1 MSTGSQGV
9 NAKSTT
15 TDKTAGLNKDDRR
28 SVWLFY
34 IGTFFY
40 WMAMYLYVPV
50 LPVYAQSLGAS
61 LTTVGII
68 VAAYALPQ
76 FLFRIP
82 LGIWADALG
91 RQKPLIIGGGII
103 LVAGSIGL
111 GLSPNPLFLGLFRT
125 LVGIGAAMW
134 VVFPI
139 YLVTFYTGEKME
151 QSVGVLNFVTGAA
164 LVAATMLGGL
174 ISDYFSEKTAFYSA
188 AGLAVAC
195 IVCILITRERRTMNT
210 GTRSWQD
217 FGQVARKPLLA
228 VVSIMG
234 LLMFLAD
241 FASVWGF
248 VPVYAAGIGATDT
261 QLGILAM
268 MVTAGTMVGSL
279 IIAGAIKRLGQV
291 PPIVIA
297 AVFLGFSLLAVP
309 FLKDVFP
316 LGAALAIHGIGYGM
330 LATQLMVLSIYN
342 IAPRQRATAMGFY
355 QAIYAIG
362 MLSGPLIAGLLS
374 DHYGLAVVFYLGG
387 ALCLAVIG
395 LAFLPVLPGKAR
407 PAADKSQTE

>member
-9 NAKSTT
+9 NEKSS
-15 TDKTAGLNKDDRR
+15 TANKATGSIKVDRR

-82 LGIWADALG
+82 LGIWSDALG

-103 LVAGSIGL
+103 LVTGSVGL
-111 GLSPNPLFLGLFRT
+111 ALSPTPLYLGLFRT
-125 LVGIGAAMW
+125 LIGVGAAMW

-139 YLVTFYTGEKME
+139 YLVTFYSGEKME

-164 LVAATMLGGL
+164 LVAATLLGGL
-174 ISDYFSEKTAFYSA
+174 ISDYFSETTAFYTA
-188 AGLAVAC
+188 AGLAV
-195 IVCILITRERRTMNT
+195 VCILCMLVTRERRIPSTS
-210 GTRSWQD
+210 TRSWRD
-217 FGQVARKPLLA
+217 FGQVARRPLLV
-228 VVSIMG
+228 VVSIMA

-241 FASVWGF
+241 FSSIWGF
-248 VPVYAAGIGATDT
+248 VPVYAAGIGASDT
-261 QLGILAM
+261 QLGILTM

-279 IIAGAIKRLGQV
+279 IVAGMTKRLGQLL
-291 PPIVIA
+291 PIVIA
-297 AVFLGFSLLAVP
+297 AVFLGLSLLAVP
-309 FLKDVFP
+309 FIKNIFP
-316 LGAALAIHGIGYGM
+316 LGAVLAVHGIGYGM

-342 IAPRQRATAMGFY
+342 IVPHQRATAMGFY
-355 QAIYAIG
+355 QAVYAIG

-374 DHYGLAVVFYLGG
+374 DRYDLAVVFYLGG
-387 ALCLAVIG
+387 ALCLVIIG
-395 LAFLPVLPGKAR
+395 LACLPVLPGKAK
-407 PAADKSQTE
+407 PAADTHQAD